1 MTSTPS
7 PGLPNSPHQ
16 TEKSKRY
23 DRQLRLWGDH
33 GQSALERS
41 NVCLVNATAVGTEIL
56 KSLVLPGLGAFTI
69 LDPHKVEGQDAGNNF
84 FLDQGCIGSSRG
96 EVTMRLL
103 LEMNHDVRGEFV
115 EESVEQILESNP
127 TFFNSFSLVITC
139 GLPERPLMQLAI
151 KLYKAGVPLL
161 VVNTIGFLGYI
172 RLQIEEHVVVESHPD
187 ESMPDLRLDQP
198 WSELDTWLSQEAARM
213 ANMTRTDHGHTPYPV
228 ILYDF
233 LRKWKT
239 DHNGNLPL
247 KYSEKKELKSVI
259 SQGVLMKENHPE
271 IPEDEENF
279 AEAGT
284 AVNTV
289 VRVSR
294 IPSNTQAILQDDAAK
309 QLTQESSAFWIMA
322 GAVKDFVAS
331 KEEGN
336 GLLPVAGNIPDM
348 FSDSARYI
356 QLQNIYRD
364 RANSDAEAVYRR
376 VQQTLESL
384 GRSTDSIS
392 ETEVKRF
399 CKESAN
405 LRLIRGSSLA
415 QETSGKS
422 NSNFSSNLEDPDSDA
437 IYYLV
442 LKAAERYT
450 SEHGA
455 SPGNASNDIES
466 DIGLLKSCLTK
477 LATEAGITTIT
488 PGQYDEHIHEVSRYG
503 GCELHSISAFL
514 GGVAAHE
521 GIKLLTKQ
529 YVPIDNVVV
538 YNAMTSTTS
547 NFKV

>member
-1 MTSTPS
+1 M
-7 PGLPNSPHQ
+7 
-16 TEKSKRY
+16 
-23 DRQLRLWGDH
+23 
-33 GQSALERS
+33 
-41 NVCLVNATAVGTEIL
+41 CLVNATAVGTEIL

-69 LDPHKVEGQDAGNNF
+69 LDPNKVDGQDAGNNF

-127 TFFNSFSLVITC
+127 TFFNPFSLVITC
-139 GLPERPLMQLAI
+139 GLPERPLLQLAN
-151 KLYKAGVPLL
+151 KLYQAHVPLL
-161 VVNTIGFLGYI
+161 VVNTMGFLGYI
-172 RLQIEEHVVVESHPD
+172 RLQISEHVVVESHPD

-198 WSELDTWLSQEAARM
+198 WAELDAWLSQEAGKM
-213 ANMTRTDHGHTPYPV
+213 ANMTRADHGHTPYPV
-228 ILYDF
+228 ILHDY

-247 KYSEKKELKSVI
+247 KYSEKKELKSLI

-289 VRVSR
+289 VRISR
-294 IPSNTQAILQDDAAK
+294 IPSNTEAILQDQAAN
-309 QLTQESSAFWIMA
+309 QLTAESSGFWILA

-331 KEEGN
+331 NEEGK

-356 QLQNIYRD
+356 ELQNIYRD
-364 RANSDAEAVYRR
+364 KASADAEAVYRR
-376 VQQTLESL
+376 VQQSLEAL
-384 GRSTDSIS
+384 GRPTDSIS

-405 LRLIRGSSLA
+405 LRLLRGSSLA
-415 QETSGKS
+415 QENSGSS
-422 NSNFSSNLEDPDSDA
+422 NSNFSTNLEDPDSDA

-455 SPGNASNDIES
+455 SPGNSANDIEA
-466 DIGLLKSCLTK
+466 DIGLLKSCLNR
-477 LATEAGITTIT
+477 LAAEAGITTIT
-488 PGQYDEHIHEVSRYG
+488 SGQYDEHIHEVCRYG
-503 GCELHSISAFL
+503 GSELHSISAFM

-538 YNAMTSTTS
+538 YNAMTSTTT